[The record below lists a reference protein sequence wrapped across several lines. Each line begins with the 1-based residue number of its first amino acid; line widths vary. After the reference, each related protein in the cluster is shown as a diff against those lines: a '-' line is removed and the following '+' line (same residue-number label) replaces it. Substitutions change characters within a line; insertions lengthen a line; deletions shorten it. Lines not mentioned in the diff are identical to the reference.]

1 MADNPVVSII
11 ITTHNRT
18 RIACETIDSLCK
30 NLKYAGELKWIISDD
45 RSEPG
50 HVQTLVEQFEKF
62 DIIPICKYTNQNNYS
77 LGASLNNGL
86 LEGFRYGDV
95 CMTTE
100 DDWILQKELDITEHV
115 QFLLKNE
122 SIAAI
127 RLASILKSCTK
138 KYDDRYLLVY
148 GDPGSKK
155 NAVFNNQVA
164 LRHRR
169 VYQTLGYY
177 YPNISP
183 DHCEGSYRDKFNDY
197 TSFGTENLQVLF
209 PNEIELHT
217 LDSPNMYFIH
227 CGVSTVG
234 HTKYQV
240 PERYEH
246 FYSERMVNICMVIDN
261 NYVDQTLAM
270 IQNLKEVMTCDKAIY
285 ILAWDISGENRVQI
299 ESMSNNT
306 CRVFV
311 KTVLPYYIK
320 QCLDAGGYERDG
332 KRYTVPPTGL
342 LKFCIGDILKNCEK
356 VLYID
361 GDMEVRSSLEELFDI
376 DVSEYYCAAVPDIG
390 SITMMG
396 KPLCKIMQGNPKYF
410 NSGMMLLNLVK
421 MREDRMMGKLFK
433 IKKGLEDRS
442 LMDQD
447 ALNIGFAGHVKLL
460 PCRFNYLHGITT
472 SVKNKVLTV
481 EQINK
486 LYGTDYTSVDA
497 AKSDIVIYH
506 YAGWTKPWRPMQETW
521 KKRLEKSRILD
532 ERNDRKFV
540 SVIQSK
546 KEDISKVKSDTSL
559 QKKPQTIKQEVV
571 TKNGHDAV
579 FVLGDGSLYQ
589 DKELAF
595 AVHSMRKFCP
605 FIDRIFIV
613 GAKPRC
619 SLKGMNCI
627 HILCRDVMSTNK
639 DANMMFKVF
648 HAIKTIPD
656 LTDDFLLCSD
666 DQLVTKPCTWE
677 DFKPKYVCKFCKD
690 SQMFLKLR
698 SSSTWG
704 YKLYNTLLKVQ
715 QSGRKAYFY
724 EPHIW
729 SPVNKEAF
737 KDMFIAIGGSINAG
751 VIKSQYYNSILG
763 LDHEKLHDHA
773 FFDSPSL
780 DWSDAFKNPP
790 KFISYND
797 KAFDSEAFRQQ
808 LMMLLK

>member
-1 MADNPVVSII
+1 MKRPKKGMD
-11 ITTHNRT
+11 
-18 RIACETIDSLCK
+18 K
-30 NLKYAGELKWIISDD
+30 
-45 RSEPG
+45 
-50 HVQTLVEQFEKF
+50 LVEKN
-62 DIIPICKYTNQNNYS
+62 P
-77 LGASLNNGL
+77 
-86 LEGFRYGDV
+86 LE
-95 CMTTE
+95 
-100 DDWILQKELDITEHV
+100 QKEKKDEGEAPKKPPLRQRIKSALQAAKKGIKSAPKTIFKKAKEAISKKLALFKFKRDRKTKYFKYVTLFRVKNQKALKLWGKEFKWKRGTKKIARDLGVVGDIPPEH
-115 QFLLKNE
+115 KYDKDE
-122 SIAAI
+122 KDAKDKK
-127 RLASILKSCTK
+127 SIL
-138 KYDDRYLLVY
+138 DEED
-148 GDPGSKK
+148 
-155 NAVFNNQVA
+155 
-164 LRHRR
+164 
-169 VYQTLGYY
+169 
-177 YPNISP
+177 
-183 DHCEGSYRDKFNDY
+183 E
-197 TSFGTENLQVLF
+197 ENL
-209 PNEIELHT
+209 T
-217 LDSPNMYFIH
+217 LKKLTPP
-227 CGVSTVG
+227 
-234 HTKYQV
+234 K
-240 PERYEH
+240 
-246 FYSERMVNICMVIDN
+246 
-261 NYVDQTLAM
+261 
-270 IQNLKEVMTCDKAIY
+270 LKKSNFFDK
-285 ILAWDISGENRVQI
+285 L
-299 ESMSNNT
+299 
-306 CRVFV
+306 
-311 KTVLPYYIK
+311 
-320 QCLDAGGYERDG
+320 
-332 KRYTVPPTGL
+332 
-342 LKFCIGDILKNCEK
+342 
-356 VLYID
+356 
-361 GDMEVRSSLEELFDI
+361 
-376 DVSEYYCAAVPDIG
+376 
-390 SITMMG
+390 
-396 KPLCKIMQGNPKYF
+396 
-410 NSGMMLLNLVK
+410 
-421 MREDRMMGKLFK
+421 MGKLFK

-595 AVHSMRKFCP
+595 AIHSMRKFCP

-639 DANMMFKVF
+639 DPNMMFKVF